1 MTHLRA
7 LSVPFKI
14 VKTCQIPTF
23 GHLLFCLTTS
33 NPKINIGYAKQRA
46 DKVAA
51 GLEKLGVEKS
61 RISVSSYGD
70 TVQPFAEND
79 KNRCVI
85 IEGK

>member
-1 MTHLRA
+1 
-7 LSVPFKI
+7 
-14 VKTCQIPTF
+14 
-23 GHLLFCLTTS
+23 LTTS

-61 RISVSSYGD
+61 RITVSSYGD